1 MTGSGDE
8 IAAGA
13 AGRGYLRAS
22 HADREQVIGTLKA
35 AFVQGML
42 DKDEFDLRLGQ
53 TLASRTYAD
62 LAALTADLPAGLTVA
77 EPVEPARKQGEAPV
91 PRLGRAL
98 AVTTVLYAGL
108 WPVAFAL
115 PKSGP
120 DHDPHMGVAL
130 IAAATFSY
138 LFFALVVVA
147 QIVSDW
153 LDKRSGR
160 QLPQGPGPGAGGQVS
175 HRPPSAGPGRQLPP
189 ADRGHQRTAEAAPT
203 RRPRPPYSPI
213 TALV

>member
-1 MTGSGDE
+1 MTGPGDE
-8 IAAGA
+8 IAAG
-13 AGRGYLRAS
+13 GYLRAS

-35 AFVQGML
+35 SFVQGML

-62 LAALTADLPAGLTVA
+62 LAALTADLPAGLA
-77 EPVEPARKQGEAPV
+77 PAQPPPQPARKQVKAPG

-115 PKSGP
+115 PKSGA

-130 IAAATFSY
+130 LAAATFSY

-160 QLPQGPGPGAGGQVS
+160 QLPQGPGPGGGGHIS
-175 HRPPSAGPGRQLPP
+175 RRPPSAGPGRQLPP
-189 ADRGHQRTAEAAPT
+189 ADHGHQQTAEAAPS
-203 RRPRPPYSPI
+203 RRPRPPCPPK
-213 TALV
+213 TALA